1 MGFCSWGGAVS
12 LGAAERQGS
21 LLNDVERFCEEALAE
36 NSIYAVLH
44 RERDRLFP
52 TRCSL
57 ICSVRR
63 DGAVAAVGGCGGDGP
78 ATAGRTVG
86 PGGGG
91 ALQFRCTLPLGG
103 RGGQL
108 RLRGV
113 GQFRSYRAGRL
124 PRSPGGVG

>member
-52 TRCSL
+52 DEMLADLFCEKG
-57 ICSVRR
+57 RR
-63 DGAVAAVGGCGGDGP
+63 S
-78 ATAGRTVG
+78 GR
-86 PGGGG
+86 
-91 ALQFRCTLPLGG
+91 R
-103 RGGQL
+103 RWL
-108 RLRGV
+108 RR
-113 GQFRSYRAGRL
+113 
-124 PRSPGGVG
+124 